1 MMNHPDIISPRQSH
15 CYEIGNAASDGGCVE
30 DVIAAAY
37 DAESIVAIS
46 QFSVDD
52 IVLRL
57 ASIFSSQA
65 GSAEGLTTADLV
77 GGENVS

>member
-15 CYEIGNAASDGGCVE
+15 CYEIGNAASDGG
-30 DVIAAAY
+30 
-37 DAESIVAIS
+37 SIVAIS
-46 QFSVDD
+46 QFSADD

-65 GSAEGLTTADLV
+65 GPAEGLTTADLV
-77 GGENVS
+77 GGENAS